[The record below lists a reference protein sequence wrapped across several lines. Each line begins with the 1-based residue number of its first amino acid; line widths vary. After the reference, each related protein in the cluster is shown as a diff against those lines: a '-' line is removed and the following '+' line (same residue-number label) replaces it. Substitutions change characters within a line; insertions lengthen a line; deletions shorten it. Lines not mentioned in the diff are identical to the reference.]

1 MRRIYFRFEIVPGV
15 PRIITT
21 SEYLLAMTMCL
32 AGSLI
37 TMRYPVWLNEDM
49 EKKKIFVTHEFLDKF
64 LKELKDKY
72 EVEVWM
78 QKDISRENLLKKVKG
93 VSGIISL
100 LTEKID
106 GEVMDAAGPQLK
118 VISNYGVGFDN
129 IDLTEATKRGICVT
143 NTPGVLT
150 ESVAEEVIALTITLL
165 RRIVEG
171 DRFVRA
177 GKYKGWEPDLLLGT
191 GLKDKIMGIVG
202 LGRIGRWTARMA
214 SALGMKV
221 IYFNRHRDEEFEEEY
236 SVAYHTLDQLL
247 EEADVVSLSVPL
259 TEETRHLI
267 GEKELKLM
275 KKSAILINTSRGP
288 VVDQKILIK
297 ALEGKW
303 IAGAGL
309 DVFEDESK
317 IPEELRRLPNT
328 VLTPHIASATVE
340 ARVAMARIVIE
351 NMNDGLEERQPVCL
365 VNTDVW
371 KQ

>member
-1 MRRIYFRFEIVPGV
+1 MWF
-15 PRIITT
+15 
-21 SEYLLAMTMCL
+21 
-32 AGSLI
+32 
-37 TMRYPVWLNEDM
+37 NEDM
-49 EKKKIFVTHEFLDKF
+49 EKKKIFVTNVFLDKF
-64 LKELKDKY
+64 LKELKEKY
-72 EVEVWM
+72 DVVVWSA
-78 QKDISRENLLKKVKG
+78 KDISREELLKGVKG
-93 VSGIISL
+93 ASGIISL
-100 LTEKID
+100 VSEKID
-106 GEVMDAAGPQLK
+106 VEVMEAAGPQLK

-129 IDLTEATKRGICVT
+129 IDIPEATKRGICVT

-150 ESVAEEVIALTITLL
+150 ESVAEEVIALTMTLL

-191 GLKDKIMGIVG
+191 GLKDRVMGIVG

-214 SALGMKV
+214 SALGMKI

-236 SVAYHTLDQLL
+236 DVAYHSLDQLL

-259 TEETRHLI
+259 TPETEHMI
-267 GEKELKLM
+267 GEKELRLM
-275 KKSAILINTSRGP
+275 KPSAILINTSRGP
-288 VVDQKILIK
+288 VVDQKVLIK
-297 ALEGKW
+297 ALEEKW

-340 ARVAMARIVIE
+340 ARIAMARIVVE
-351 NMNDGLEERQPVCL
+351 NMNDSLEGRQPTCL
-365 VNTDVW
+365 VNLDVW